1 MLAELSIA
9 AADLDPDEAVWV
21 TAILGV
27 ASVAGLVWWW
37 ITLKRGQLMAITP
50 TSRIRSAAQGF
61 VELDGTG
68 HWLPDDRICGPLTGR
83 NCVWW
88 EYAIH
93 ERRTQTTS
101 KGTRTYWA
109 QIASG
114 RSEEIF
120 LMQDGTG
127 DVVVDPHGA
136 AIYGYKTDT
145 WRGHTMRPSIAP
157 ASGFSLH
164 FGRYRYREN
173 RLELGADLYALGWL
187 QTETAEADTHDHR
200 AEVAQWLR
208 ALKADQRRLL
218 REFDTNHDGEID
230 STEWEGARQ
239 KAIAEIDAKL
249 LERSLAP
256 GVSVL
261 KKPPDGRDFILSGHD
276 EKTLRRR
283 LLIRVS
289 VAFSIFVLCG
299 TGALFVAQV
308 RGWLGG

>member
-1 MLAELSIA
+1 MLTELARSVAQMPPNEAAWIA
-9 AADLDPDEAVWV
+9 G
-21 TAILGV
+21 IL
-27 ASVAGLVWWW
+27 SVAGFAGLLWWW
-37 ITLKRGQLMAITP
+37 ITLQRGQLMANTP

-68 HWLPDDRICGPLTGR
+68 HWLPDDRIQAPLTGR

-93 ERRTQTTS
+93 ERQTTTSS
-101 KGTRTYWA
+101 KGRRTTWK

-120 LMQDGTG
+120 LLQDGTG

-136 AIYGYKTDT
+136 VIFGYASNT
-145 WRGHTMRPSIAP
+145 WKGHTARPSGLP
-157 ASGFSLH
+157 KSGLSLH
-164 FGRYRYREN
+164 FGRYRYRER

-187 QTETAEADTHDHR
+187 QTETAEADTQDHR
-200 AEVAQWLR
+200 AEVGEWLR

-218 REFDTNHDGEID
+218 RDFDTNQDGEID
-230 STEWEGARQ
+230 TIEWEAARQ
-239 KAIAEIDAKL
+239 KAIAEIDARL

-261 KKPPDGRDFILSGHD
+261 KKPPDGRVFILSGHD
-276 EKTLRRR
+276 EQTLRRR
-283 LLIRVS
+283 LLWRACA
-289 VAFSIFVLCG
+289 AFSIFATGSV
-299 TGALFVAQV
+299 GALFIALV
-308 RGWLGG
+308 RGWLSP